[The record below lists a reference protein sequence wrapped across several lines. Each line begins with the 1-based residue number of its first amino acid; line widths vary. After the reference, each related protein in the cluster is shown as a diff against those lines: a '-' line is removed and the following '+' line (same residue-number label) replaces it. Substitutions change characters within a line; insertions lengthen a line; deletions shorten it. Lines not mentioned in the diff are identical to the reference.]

1 MCRSCGKKGHFAGAK
16 FCRGAKG
23 QINSMDNS
31 AKKYTADTEDDI
43 EALFTVSDNT
53 GGEMFNINAAR
64 SAKLS
69 VQVNNTNLYVFID
82 SGASS
87 NLLDRNT
94 AKLVG
99 CVVKPTTKQLFAYG
113 NKSACLDLIGETD
126 VNVFVPSTGKCVH
139 AKFYIFNGTAT
150 TLLCKSTSEQLGVL
164 RVGPVSEGVHFASS
178 DLASGD
184 GQSWLDM
191 FPECFEDTQSHHR
204 IPQPQHTAPAR
215 HLNQLLA
222 SIRLVQITQVSEP
235 TQTLGKPVKSPCKL
249 QYELYKLMRLTTNK
263 LIYQAIKEFN
273 ESL

>member
-1 MCRSCGKKGHFAGAK
+1 MQSADIHSSGAAVNNVRNGRNNPHKKDTHYT
-16 FCRGAKG
+16 GAKG
-23 QINSMDNS
+23 QINSIDNS

-87 NLLDRNT
+87 NLLYRNT

-113 NKSACLDLIGETD
+113 NKSACLDLISETD

-164 RVGPVSEGVHFASS
+164 MVGPVSEGVHFASS

-184 GQSWLDM
+184 GQSCKT
-191 FPECFEDTQSHHR
+191 PQS
-204 IPQPQHTAPAR
+204 TT
-215 HLNQLLA
+215 
-222 SIRLVQITQVSEP
+222 SKY
-235 TQTLGKPVKSPCKL
+235 QTLSKPVKPPCKL
-249 QYELYKLMRLTTNK
+249 QYAIYKLMRLTTNK
-263 LIYQAIKEFN
+263 LIYQAIQEFN